1 MKASEVRQK
10 HFDFFEKKHQHTY
23 VHSSSTIPLD
33 DPTLLFA
40 NAGMNQFKPI
50 FLGTVDPN
58 SEMSKWKRTHNS
70 QKCIRAGGKHNDLDD
85 VGKDVYHHTFFE
97 MLGNWSF
104 ADYFK
109 KEAIDMAMEL
119 LVTEF
124 GLDKSRNIRHVLF
137 WFSHYATVFCLMYQ
151 PNYGVFI

>member
-1 MKASEVRQK
+1 MDKSLSAKDIRK
-10 HFDFFEKKHQHTY
+10 MFMDFFIEKKAHKY
-23 VHSSSTIPLD
+23 VHSSAVIPLD

-50 FLGTVDPN
+50 FVGTVDPN
-58 SEMSKWKRTHNS
+58 SDMAKWTRAVNT

-104 ADYFK
+104 GDYFK
-109 KEAIDMAMEL
+109 REICTWAWEY
-119 LVTEF
+119 E
-124 GLDKSRNIRHVLF
+124 G
-137 WFSHYATVFCLMYQ
+137 
-151 PNYGVFI
+151 